1 MCIARAVY
9 GLDADRD
16 DQGVAQAVGSLHQ
29 ALFSG
34 VLTQWLIDP
43 DRAPSATDLA
53 ATLQAITR
61 ATQQMKAL

>member
-1 MCIARAVY
+1 
-9 GLDADRD
+9 
-16 DQGVAQAVGSLHQ
+16 
-29 ALFSG
+29 

-53 ATLQAITR
+53 ATLQAIIP